1 MGLEDVPG
9 GPGVKIPPSNAGDV
23 GSIPGQGMKIPH
35 DSQCAKKKNRINRVG
50 ITISRTCC
58 GPDRR
63 PFIQSAW
70 HEAAIELGLNAWG
83 SLLYCMA

>member
-9 GPGVKIPPSNAGDV
+9 GSGVKIPPSNAGDA
-23 GSIPGQGMKIPH
+23 GSIPGQGTKTPH
-35 DSQCAKKKNRINRVG
+35 NSQCGKKRRINRVG
-50 ITISRTCC
+50 ITISRAWC

-83 SLLYCMA
+83 LPLYCMA